1 MSAHDLEM
9 ARRKRLHEAE
19 HRRRSDYDNPLWQ
32 RPYKWDN
39 VLQKRRLL
47 FWDEIS
53 EPQKQREIDYQTRK
67 NKELV
72 K

>member
-1 MSAHDLEM
+1 MT
-9 ARRKRLHEAE
+9 
-19 HRRRSDYDNPLWQ
+19 DYDNPLWQ
-32 RPYKWDN
+32 RPQKWDN

-53 EPQKQREIDYQTRK
+53 EAQKRAEINYQIRK
-67 NKELV
+67 NKELI

>member
-1 MSAHDLEM
+1 MT
-9 ARRKRLHEAE
+9 
-19 HRRRSDYDNPLWQ
+19 DYDNPLWH

-53 EPQKQREIDYQTRK
+53 ESQKQAEINYQIRK
-67 NKELV
+67 NKELI